1 METPTFDFFGNVL
14 PLIGGLCLFL
24 FGMNIMGDGLERS
37 AGSSLKALLGKL
49 TSGKIAGFLTG
60 LGVTSVIQSS
70 SATTVMVVGF
80 VNSGIMTLKQAINVI
95 MGANVGTTV
104 TAWILSLSGIEGD
117 AWFVQLLK
125 PTSFTPILAL
135 IGIVMYMMSKKH
147 KHKDIGTILLGFATL
162 MFGMDTMSSAV
173 EVLKDIPE
181 FQNFMIMFSNPIMGV
196 LVGAILTGIIQ
207 SSSAS
212 VGILQALSS
221 TGAVTIGASIPIIMG
236 QNIGTCVTALI
247 SSVGTNRNARRAS
260 IVHLSFNIIGTTVLL
275 LVYCIVTSIF
285 NIELISNPASEVS
298 IAICHSAFNIICTA
312 MMLPLS
318 GLLEKISYWII
329 KEPKDSAS
337 KDKKATLD
345 ERLME
350 TPAIAISRCHTV
362 ASQMAEVSM
371 NTLKASLSLLKKYDS
386 EAAEQI
392 KSDEA
397 AADHYEDILG
407 SYLVKLS
414 TYPLSD
420 ADSNESNKLLF
431 VIGDLERISD
441 HAVNILRSAEEIRS
455 KDIKLTDAA
464 KREIN
469 SITGAVNEIIDL
481 TLKAF
486 TNTDLE
492 SAVSV
497 EPLEEVVDTLKVQL
511 RANHISRMQKGE
523 CSIEAGFVWADII
536 TNLERVSDHCSN
548 IAGCI
553 IEMSHDR
560 MDIHEYLHHAK
571 HGNPLFDAKHKEY
584 EEKYAIV

>member
-1 METPTFDFFGNVL
+1 METPTFDFFNNVL

-24 FGMNIMGDGLERS
+24 FGMNIMGDGLEKS
-37 AGSSLKALLGKL
+37 AGSSLKSLLTKL
-49 TSGKIAGFLTG
+49 TSGKVAGFLTG

-104 TAWILSLSGIEGD
+104 TAWILSLAGVEGNV
-117 AWFVQLLK
+117 WYMQILK

-135 IGIVMYMMSKKH
+135 IGIGLTMLSKKN
-147 KHKDIGTILLGFATL
+147 KHKDIGSILLGFATL
-162 MFGMDTMSSAV
+162 MFGMDAMSGAV
-173 EVLKDIPE
+173 EVLKEIPE
-181 FQNFMIMFSNPIMGV
+181 FQNFMIMFQNPVLGV
-196 LVGAILTGIIQ
+196 LAGAVLTGIIQ

-260 IVHLSFNIIGTTVLL
+260 IVHLAFNVIGTTILL
-275 LVYCIVTSIF
+275 AVYCVVTAIV
-285 NIELISNPASEVS
+285 NIEVLSGDANELS

-312 MMLPLS
+312 IMLPMS
-318 GLLEKISYWII
+318 GLLEKISYAIVR
-329 KEPKDSAS
+329 EPKGSNN
-337 KDKKATLD
+337 KEKKVELD

-350 TPAIAISRCHTV
+350 TPAIAINQCHVV
-362 ASQMAEVSM
+362 ASQMADVSM
-371 NTLKASLSLLKKYDS
+371 NALKSSLTLLDKFDD
-386 EAAEQI
+386 EIAEQV
-392 KSDEA
+392 KTDET
-397 AADHYEDILG
+397 AADHYEDVIG

-414 TYPLSD
+414 TYPMSD
-420 ADSNESNKLLF
+420 ADSHEANKLLF

-441 HAVNILRSAEEIRS
+441 HAVNILRSADEIKT
-455 KDIKLTDAA
+455 KDIKLTEPA
-464 KREIN
+464 KNEIKA
-469 SITGAVNEIIDL
+469 ITGAVSEILDL
-481 TLKAF
+481 TLDAF
-486 TNTDLE
+486 VNTNLDAAT
-492 SAVSV
+492 SI
-497 EPLEEVVDTLKVQL
+497 EPLEEVIDTLKVQL
-511 RANHISRMQKGE
+511 RANHILRMQKGE

-560 MDIHEYLHHAK
+560 MDIHEYYNRTK
-571 HGNPLFDAKHKEY
+571 HGNPQFESKHKEY
-584 EEKYAIV
+584 AAKYAI

>member
-1 METPTFDFFGNVL
+1 METPTFDFFNNVL

-24 FGMNIMGDGLERS
+24 FGMNVMGDGLERS
-37 AGSSLKALLGKL
+37 AGGSLKSLLSKL
-49 TSGKIAGFLTG
+49 TTGKIAGFLTG
-60 LGVTSVIQSS
+60 LGVTAVIQSS

-117 AWFVQLLK
+117 AWFMQILK

-135 IGIVMYMMSKKH
+135 IGI
-147 KHKDIGTILLGFATL
+147 AL

-173 EVLKDIPE
+173 SVLKEIPE
-181 FQNFMIMFSNPIMGV
+181 FQNFMVMFSNPIMGV
-196 LVGAILTGIIQ
+196 LAGAILTGIIQ

-221 TGAVTIGASIPIIMG
+221 TGAVSVGASIPIIMG

-260 IVHLSFNIIGTTVLL
+260 IVHLSFNIIGTAILL
-275 LVYCIVTSIF
+275 TVYCIVTAIV
-285 NIELISNPASEVS
+285 NIEMLNNPANELS

-312 MMLPLS
+312 IMLPMA
-318 GLLEKISYWII
+318 GLLEKISYAIVR
-329 KEPKDSAS
+329 EPKGAEG
-337 KDKKATLD
+337 KDKKVTLD

-350 TPAIAISRCHTV
+350 TPAIAINQCHVV
-362 ASQMAEVSM
+362 ASQMAEVSV
-371 NTLKASLSLLKKYDS
+371 NALKSSLTLLDKYDS
-386 EAAEQI
+386 EIAEQVRT
-392 KSDEA
+392 DET

-414 TYPLSD
+414 THPLSD

-441 HAVNILRSAEEIRS
+441 HAVNILRSAEEIKS

-464 KREIN
+464 KNEIKT
-469 SITGAVNEIIDL
+469 ITGAVNEIMDL
-481 TLKAF
+481 TLNAF
-486 TNTDLE
+486 SNTDLNAA
-492 SAVSV
+492 SSI
-497 EPLEEVVDTLKVQL
+497 EPLEEVIDTLKVQL
-511 RANHISRMQKGE
+511 RANHIIRMQKGE

-560 MDIHEYLHHAK
+560 MDIHEYYNRTKHSNPVFEAK
-571 HGNPLFDAKHKEY
+571 HQEY
-584 EEKYAIV
+584 AAKYAI